1 MTTRVL
7 IVEDE
12 PLVALEMEAV
22 LRRGGFEIAACVGS
36 LNKALDVLN
45 NGNCDIGVLDA
56 NLRGESVEPVAVALR
71 QCGKPF
77 LFVSGYGRVHLP
89 SKFLDALVIP
99 KPFHPAE
106 LIRAVM
112 QICKL
117 KPAHARSGKE
127 MCLTTR

>member
-36 LNKALDVLN
+36 LKKALDVLN
-45 NGNCDIGVLDA
+45 NDCDIGVLDA
-56 NLRGESVEPVAVALR
+56 NLRGETVEPVAVALR

-89 SKFLDALVIP
+89 WKFLDARVIP
-99 KPFHPAE
+99 KPFDPAE

-117 KPAHARSGKE
+117 EPAHALTGKE
-127 MCLTTR
+127 VCLTTR